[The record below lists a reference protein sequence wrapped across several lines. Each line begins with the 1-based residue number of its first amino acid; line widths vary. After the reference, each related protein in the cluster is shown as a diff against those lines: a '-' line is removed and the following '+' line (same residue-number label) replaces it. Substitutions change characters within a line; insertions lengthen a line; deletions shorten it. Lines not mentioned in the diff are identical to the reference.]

1 MYLLR
6 GVPGRRVERTKP
18 MLSTTRVRLVA
29 LDLDGTLIGDD
40 LVLRPRVRE
49 AVAKAREA
57 GVAVTIV
64 TGRMFGAARPFV
76 QALAIDGPVVCYQG
90 AAIFDAATGATLR
103 ETTVQGDVT
112 RDTLRWAHEHG
123 VHAQCYAGDRLYVD
137 EINRFSKRY
146 TDLARVEPVVVP
158 SLREAFAERPTIK
171 IVLVDDAERA
181 NHHLAALRA
190 LLGERA
196 YLTRSHVDFVEVVD
210 PRVNKGEALGF
221 VAQRHGVSLDETLA
235 VGDAWNDVPLLD
247 AAAIGV
253 AMGSGP
259 PELLA
264 HADHVVGDVAHDGV
278 AEAIERY
285 ALGEA
290 TSTR

>member
-1 MYLLR
+1 MISSAR
-6 GVPGRRVERTKP
+6 I
-18 MLSTTRVRLVA
+18 RLVA
-29 LDLDGTLIGDD
+29 LDLDGTLIGED
-40 LVLRPRVRE
+40 LTLRPRVRE
-49 AVAKAREA
+49 AVATAQA
-57 GVAVTIV
+57 QGIAVTIV
-64 TGRMFGAARPFV
+64 TGRMFAAAKPFA
-76 QALAIDGPVVCYQG
+76 QALGVRGPIVCYQG
-90 AAIFDAATGATLR
+90 AAIYDATTGATLR
-103 ETTVQGDVT
+103 ETCVHQDVT
-112 RDTLRWAHEHG
+112 HDVLAWAHERG
-123 VHAQCYAGDRLYVD
+123 VHAQCYADDTLYVD

-146 TDLARVEPVVVP
+146 TELARVEPAVVP

-171 IVLVDDAERA
+171 IVLVDDPERA
-181 NHHLAALRA
+181 DEILAALRA

-210 PRVNKGEALGF
+210 PAVNKGEALAF
-221 VAQRHGVSLDETLA
+221 VAQRHGVSLDATLA

-264 HADHVVGDVAHDGV
+264 HADHVVADVAHDGV

-285 ALGEA
+285 VLG
-290 TSTR
+290 